1 MRKKIVICFW
11 FCFSLFSFSAEIRGY
26 QVSQKDLIHW
36 SHEAAERVFP
46 DSLEGWKH
54 VLIGTLAV
62 ETNLGQF
69 KGNSIYG
76 VAQMRKSGFQ
86 FVQRE
91 LQRRE
96 TERKI
101 FEELSGRSPATVSLK
116 MLEND
121 HRLSII
127 YMAFYYKFCAY
138 GKLHPTN
145 KEEAADIWKKYYNTK
160 FGTGTPQRFL
170 SIYAKQQRY
179 LDEYKKSREVDK
191 DAFMSTEGEA
201 IDPIKEIE
209 VLENL
214 ESNTKLDTNTQ
225 EIKSTKKV
233 ENFIE
238 LLSSNKNEV
247 EEKGISK

>member
-1 MRKKIVICFW
+1 MRKKIVICLV
-11 FCFSLFSFSAEIRGY
+11 FCFSLLSFSEKVKGY
-26 QVSQKDLIHW
+26 QVSQRELIHW
-36 SHEAAERVFP
+36 SHEVAESVFF
-46 DSLEGWKH
+46 DSFEGWKH

-91 LQRRE
+91 LQRRKR
-96 TERKI
+96 EREI
-101 FEELSGRSPATVSLK
+101 FEKLTGKSPDTVSLK
-116 MLEND
+116 MLESD

-170 SIYAKQQRY
+170 SVYEKQQRY

-191 DAFMSTEGEA
+191 EAFMSTEGET

-247 EEKGISK
+247 EEKEISK